1 MYLVIPHTRVRLS
14 SAAVGALVAGLM
26 WEVGKNVFANSV
38 GQSVQYSTIYG
49 SLAVVPIFLIWLYIT
64 WVIALIGVE
73 ITYTHQHF
81 VTLVR
86 QRMLGRVRGRD
97 EVLLALGVYTVIGS
111 RFEAGAEPPTLAEL
125 SDLLHAPV
133 DSVERQIEDLIAAG
147 LARKAGTES
156 GCDGLVPAAPLDTTS
171 ASTVIRA
178 SFADTGDDGDAE
190 PLVSTVR
197 QILGEFQRAGHEAI
211 ADVTARDLVQRLEE
225 ARERGDADE
234 DRS

>member
-178 SFADTGDDGDAE
+178 SFADTGDDGVR
-190 PLVSTVR
+190 VSVED
-197 QILGEFQRAGHEAI
+197 QGVGFDSQFQRAGHEAI